1 MPAQTAEA
9 ATRAAEPLVYHETQ
23 EGVPQ
28 AGARPTAQAAQTVP
42 KQHGQ
47 MPRRTANPAAAH
59 TMQSHAAQIAAIRP
73 MPLPHAAAPVAAVRP
88 MEPFTYAPQAQTAL
102 PGLAAEGS
110 ELAYLPVQTQQ
121 QSEAPPKKQAMDSSY
136 IKTLPEWAQRFLQQ
150 NAEPGS
156 GAAAHQTAPAGQQL
170 PRQIEWT
177 APNAVP
183 AGTPHIVFKEQAPK
197 ETAQPPQAPRLS
209 DSELRRAADKVYHM
223 IEERLRKELRRS
235 GR

>member
-1 MPAQTAEA
+1 
-9 ATRAAEPLVYHETQ
+9 
-23 EGVPQ
+23 
-28 AGARPTAQAAQTVP
+28 
-42 KQHGQ
+42 
-47 MPRRTANPAAAH
+47 
-59 TMQSHAAQIAAIRP
+59 
-73 MPLPHAAAPVAAVRP
+73 MPLPHRGGACCSRAADGTIPTCAAGADGAARC
-88 MEPFTYAPQAQTAL
+88 
-102 PGLAAEGS
+102 LAAEGS

-223 IEERLRKELRRS
+223 IEERLRKS
-235 GR
+235 CAAVDGDGRKEKQCTSVCQIRIS

>member
-1 MPAQTAEA
+1 MRSARLQSQRTVIKTIRPALPLCRPPHRDPRLTAPRRGREA
-9 ATRAAEPLVYHETQ
+9 APAPGGELTYLS
-23 EGVPQ
+23 G
-28 AGARPTAQAAQTVP
+28 RPAAQD
-42 KQHGQ
+42 
-47 MPRRTANPAAAH
+47 APAASD
-59 TMQSHAAQIAAIRP
+59 T
-73 MPLPHAAAPVAAVRP
+73 
-88 MEPFTYAPQAQTAL
+88 T
-102 PGLAAEGS
+102 S
-110 ELAYLPVQTQQ
+110 EYF
-121 QSEAPPKKQAMDSSY
+121 
-136 IKTLPEWAQRFLQQ
+136 KTLPEWAQRFLQQ

-156 GAAAHQTAPAGQQL
+156 GAAAHQTAPAGQQP